1 MAALQDQ
8 LQDIDKTRAIAG
20 IILSC
25 IAGISVHIVM
35 LQIAHV
41 PYPKGYPTAGRPVF
55 CGLAGS
61 AFAMLWLCQRI
72 ADRLDTLSL
81 SVRILLIGLLASML
95 REALRVSILD
105 GVVTSAWRYSF
116 VSDLPRSVVPV
127 FLACLCVPAARYVR
141 QFPARMVGALVIG
154 GLATYVFLPA
164 FSSVL
169 GHMLH
174 SIQYL
179 SHDEIYKVPYGWQVE
194 VPSYITFLEPT
205 IAAFLVATLVLDS
218 LSPKL
223 SVCTLQF
230 ALLIMAL
237 NTNLLRPLLYLPF
250 SPFSAPMALL
260 SMSQFFFEWA
270 VLSVCIAVTWHVAAG
285 RRSAN
290 LRRLSPTPGQSAG
303 GCLDAPDAG
312 AAAVACFPASPQ
324 PELSDRQARDSGE
337 ATEEHPRHR
346 LEGTDHALRT

>member
-1 MAALQDQ
+1 MTALQDR
-8 LQDIDKTRAIAG
+8 LQGIDRTRAFAG

-35 LQIAHV
+35 LQIARV
-41 PYPKGYPTAGRPVF
+41 PYPSGYPTAGWPVF
-55 CGLAGS
+55 CGLAGC

-72 ADRLDTLSL
+72 ADRLDTLTI

-105 GVVTSAWRYSF
+105 GIVTSAWRYSF

-141 QFPARMVGALVIG
+141 HTSARVVGAIVIG

-164 FSSVL
+164 FSSIL
-169 GHMLH
+169 GHVLH
-174 SIQYL
+174 SIRHL

-194 VPSYITFLEPT
+194 FPSYITFLEPT
-205 IAAFLVATLVLDS
+205 IAAFLVAALVLDR

-223 SVCTLQF
+223 SVGTVQF

-237 NTNLLRPLLYLPF
+237 STSLLRPLLYLPF

-270 VLSVCIAVTWHVAAG
+270 VLSVCIALTWHVAAG
-285 RRSAN
+285 RPAAN
-290 LRRLSPTPGQSAG
+290 LQEIGPHTKVQG
-303 GCLDAPDAG
+303 
-312 AAAVACFPASPQ
+312 
-324 PELSDRQARDSGE
+324 
-337 ATEEHPRHR
+337 
-346 LEGTDHALRT
+346 